1 MNSSNAANGPGNA
14 SSGGS
19 SAVVPPPSAAAVE
32 KMSPE
37 AYCRRHEIT
46 VTVKYS

>member
-1 MNSSNAANGPGNA
+1 MNSSNAASGLGNA
-14 SSGGS
+14 SSG
-19 SAVVPPPSAAAVE
+19 AVVPPPSAAGIE